1 MILFIWNIQNWQV
14 YTETEGRL
22 GVVKGCGDKEGNGQ
36 DRLTRVEFPLGMVKM
51 FWNQVDLMVAVLYA
65 YWKPLNFMFKNS

>member
-1 MILFIWNIQNWQV
+1 MKINIIFQTV
-14 YTETEGRL
+14 YHS
-22 GVVKGCGDKEGNGQ
+22 VICGDKEGNGQ

-65 YWKPLNFMFKNS
+65 Y

>member
-1 MILFIWNIQNWQV
+1 MIVFIWNIQNWQV

-36 DRLTRVEFPLGMVKM
+36 DRLMRVEFPLGMVKM
-51 FWNQVDLMVAVLYA
+51 FWNQVDLMVQCCMYTE
-65 YWKPLNFMFKNS
+65 SH